1 MKKILITLLLLT
13 GVAAQAQHFPQH
25 YYGHHHNHHG
35 QWRHSGSGW
44 VWVVPTIVGGV
55 IGYEIAKNQPPAPQ
69 PPIII
74 QTPTGTQE
82 CSPWTETVNPD
93 GSITKTRTCK

>member
-1 MKKILITLLLLT
+1 MKKILIAFLLLT

-25 YYGHHHNHHG
+25 YYGHGHHHG

-55 IGYEIAKNQPPAPQ
+55 IGYEMAKNQPAPPQ
-69 PPIII
+69 PIII

-82 CSPWTETVNPD
+82 CSPWTETINPD
-93 GSITKTRTCK
+93 GTVTKTRTCK

>member
-1 MKKILITLLLLT
+1 MKKILITFLLLT
-13 GVAAQAQHFPQH
+13 GVAAQAQHFK
-25 YYGHHHNHHG
+25 HHHHGHHHG

-55 IGYEIAKNQPPAPQ
+55 IGYEIVKNQPAPPQ
-69 PPIII
+69 PVII

-82 CSPWTETVNPD
+82 CSPWTETINPD
-93 GSITKTRTCK
+93 GTVTKTRTCK